1 MRLHVPIKLRW
12 SDLDAYGHV
21 NNAEMLRLLEEAR
34 IEAFWATDVAGG
46 GGNAGDGNDG
56 DGNDGA
62 GNDGEGGVGTAP
74 GAGDAGAVRGSGEA
88 VGGSTAV
95 LDGRPG
101 ADTLTLIAR
110 QEIEYLAPIP
120 YLRQPLDVQ
129 LWLGRLGGAS
139 LEVCYEVWSPEG
151 TEPRTLFSRAATTIV
166 LVDAA
171 TERPR
176 RINER
181 ERGAWTPYLD
191 EPVTFA
197 KRG

>member
-1 MRLHVPIKLRW
+1 MKLHVPIGLRW

-21 NNAEMLRLLEEAR
+21 NNAAMLRLLEEAR
-34 IEAFWATDVAGG
+34 IQAFWV
-46 GGNAGDGNDG
+46 ND
-56 DGNDGA
+56 
-62 GNDGEGGVGTAP
+62 
-74 GAGDAGAVRGSGEA
+74 DAEEA
-88 VGGSTAV
+88 VGGTTAV

-110 QEIEYLAPIP
+110 QEIEYLAQIP

-139 LEVCYEVWSPEG
+139 LEVCYEVRSPLG
-151 TEPRTLFSRAATTIV
+151 MEPETLFSRASTTIV

-171 TERPR
+171 TQRPR
-176 RINER
+176 RINDHER
-181 ERGAWTPYLD
+181 AAWTPYVD
-191 EPVTFA
+191 EPVQFA

>member
-1 MRLHVPIKLRW
+1 MRLQVPIKLRW

-21 NNAEMLRLLEEAR
+21 NNAAMLRLLEEAR
-34 IEAFWATDVAGG
+34 IEAFWVSDDDPVDGG
-46 GGNAGDGNDG
+46 A
-56 DGNDGA
+56 A
-62 GNDGEGGVGTAP
+62 A
-74 GAGDAGAVRGSGEA
+74 
-88 VGGSTAV
+88 GGSTAV

-110 QEIEYLAPIP
+110 QEVEYLAPLP

-139 LEVCYEVWSPEG
+139 LEVCYEVWSPENA
-151 TEPRTLFSRAATTIV
+151 EPRTLFTRAATTIV

-171 TERPR
+171 SQRPR

-181 ERGAWTPYLD
+181 ERAAWSPYRE
-191 EPVTFA
+191 EPVRFA

>member
-34 IEAFWATDVAGG
+34 IEAFWVTDDSAE
-46 GGNAGDGNDG
+46 A
-56 DGNDGA
+56 
-62 GNDGEGGVGTAP
+62 GTANGEP
-74 GAGDAGAVRGSGEA
+74 VRGSGEA
-88 VGGSTAV
+88 VGASTAV

-166 LVDAA
+166 LVDA
-171 TERPR
+171 TTQRPR
-176 RINER
+176 RINDR
-181 ERGAWTPYLD
+181 ERDAWTPYLD
-191 EPVTFA
+191 EPVAFA
-197 KRG
+197 KRA

>member
-1 MRLHVPIKLRW
+1 MRLHVPTRLRW

-34 IEAFWATDVAGG
+34 IQAFWVTEDVA
-46 GGNAGDGNDG
+46 
-56 DGNDGA
+56 
-62 GNDGEGGVGTAP
+62 
-74 GAGDAGAVRGSGEA
+74 EA
-88 VGGSTAV
+88 VGASTAV

-120 YLRQPLDVQ
+120 YLRQPLDIQ

-139 LEVCYEVWSPEG
+139 LEVCYEVWSPQGAESRILY
-151 TEPRTLFSRAATTIV
+151 TRAATTIV

-171 TERPR
+171 SERPR
-176 RINER
+176 RINDHER
-181 ERGAWTPYLD
+181 EAWTPYLD
-191 EPVTFA
+191 EPVQFT